1 MTGSKLK
8 IPPLPELTGVVITL
22 KFLSSAQFNPSHA
35 SAIDAFIRYILNIN
49 TTYTQ
54 HFSILTPENGRK
66 HYHQDD
72 HYRFVILALGDK
84 NTLNPL
90 WHKLISTLGQLP
102 FSAPIKDKKAPLR
115 DNVSLFSLLD
125 YFDGKPLSN
134 EKSLSVYTLSR
145 AKQQASAWFDALNLT
160 TNTATL
166 QWRWHSGIRL
176 LRENHQTLKG
186 EQRFCRE
193 HTHLTPYLLLKRLY
207 ETLVNIA
214 AEFTHPLT
222 TADTQS
228 SLLFLQQQAQ
238 LIQLEN
244 VDVFWIDTPYFDKH
258 KSPHTLGA
266 MVGYFEIKCHPGI
279 HPDTLNLLIT
289 GQNIGFGQRRVL
301 GLGKYRLEHGLKQT
315 HLLLGKQAIF
325 VSRAQS
331 FLTQSNSQHTIN
343 KAITLL
349 EQKDNITTL
358 TQKTKKKIQQSSQQL
373 LTGSYQTPV
382 LRGFEIDKKDHTKRL
397 LAVSPLYDRVLQK
410 AVALTLTP
418 GLNAIM
424 SQCSYAYRKGLS
436 RQQVRYEIQNAY
448 RQGYRWVYES
458 DIEDFFDNVDR
469 KQLIN
474 RLIAVFGQDLLWQQ
488 LENWLGQDIIYKNM
502 RIKRPKGL
510 PQGSPISPLLANF
523 ILDDFDSDLETLGFK
538 VIRFADDFIVLCKS
552 EFEAKKAAKAIK
564 TSLLDLNLTL
574 NKNKT
579 HVVSLEQGFQFLGY
593 LFTQDHAIEIGGK
606 TADGKKTFGAKDKP
620 KNLTPWLQNLGEKS
634 AQTLPDDEKPKH
646 EIGRMQTQGIHII
659 VAGDRQIL
667 TTANH
672 HLVVKKDEI
681 ITQTTSWE
689 QIHAITLIGLHHITT
704 PAQHQA
710 LIQKIP
716 IHFVD
721 KIGQYL
727 GVLTSFTPAQNSY
740 KNWFIQ
746 LQMSDNEQYALNF
759 AKQIVISKIHNQRQT
774 LLRRRTHRQELQSSI
789 NRLKQL
795 KAKVTQATTLASL
808 NGYEGLASKYYF
820 TQLNHLLPN
829 WAHFDKRSKRPP
841 KDAFNVLLSLGYT
854 ILYTHTDSILQSAG
868 LMTWKGIYHQK
879 SPAHAALASDIMESY
894 RHIIERNAIV
904 QINQNSIKP
913 EDFRIEHSANQPSL
927 IRMSAE
933 SRRRYVVSII
943 KRFQKFSTT
952 QTLHQHLYQQAQA
965 LTHSMHN
972 QTTFK
977 PWTESK

>member
-1 MTGSKLK
+1 MMGDFLK
-8 IPPLPELTGVVITL
+8 IPSLPDLTGLVITL
-22 KFLSSAQFNPSHA
+22 KFLSSAQFNPNHA
-35 SAIDAFIRYILNIN
+35 SAVDAFIRHILNLD
-49 TTYTQ
+49 TAYTQ
-54 HFSILTPENGRK
+54 HFSILTPENGRI
-66 HYHQDD
+66 HYHSGD
-72 HYRFVILALGDK
+72 HYRFVVLALGDK
-84 NTLNPL
+84 NTLDFI
-90 WHKLISTLGQLP
+90 WHKLINTLQQLP
-102 FSAPIKDKKAPLR
+102 LSAPIKDKNAPLR
-115 DNVSLFSLLD
+115 DNAVLTTLLD
-125 YFDGKPLSN
+125 YFDGKPLSG
-134 EKSLSVYTLSR
+134 EKSLDSYTPSR
-145 AKQQASAWFDALNLT
+145 AQQQASAWFKALNLAT
-160 TNTATL
+160 QTATL

-176 LRENHQTLKG
+176 LRENRQTLKG

-193 HTHLTPYLLLKRLY
+193 QSHINPYLLLKRLY
-207 ETLVNIA
+207 ETLLNIA
-214 AEFTHPLT
+214 AEFGKPLEASDSKT
-222 TADTQS
+222 

-238 LIQLEN
+238 LICLEN
-244 VDVFWIDTPYFDKH
+244 VDVFWVDTPYFDKH
-258 KSPHTLGA
+258 KSAHTLGN
-266 MVGYFEIKCHPGI
+266 MTGYFEIKFKPGI
-279 HPDTLNLLIT
+279 SVEVLNLLIL

-301 GLGKYRLEHGLKQT
+301 GLGKYRLEHKLKQT
-315 HLLLGKQAIF
+315 HLLLGKQAIP

-331 FLTQSNSQHTIN
+331 FLSKSTEDRTIS

-349 EQKDNITTL
+349 EQKDNIDVINS
-358 TQKTKKKIQQSSQQL
+358 KTRQKIQHATQQL
-373 LTGSYQTPV
+373 LLGNYVTPV
-382 LRGFEIDKKDHTKRL
+382 LQGFEIDKKDNTKRL

-410 AVALTLTP
+410 AVALTLSP
-418 GLNAIM
+418 GLDAIM
-424 SQCSYAYRKGLS
+424 SQCSYAYRQGLS

-458 DIEDFFDNVDR
+458 DIKDFFDSVDR

-474 RLIAVFGQDLLWQQ
+474 RLIAVFGQDPLWQQ
-488 LENWLGQDIIYKNM
+488 LKAWLGQDIIYKNT

-538 VIRFADDFIVLCKS
+538 IIRFADDFIVLCKS
-552 EFEAKKAAKAIK
+552 EFEAQKAAETIK
-564 TSLLDLNLTL
+564 KSLLDLNLTL
-574 NKNKT
+574 NKNKS

-620 KNLTPWLQNLGEKS
+620 KKLAPWLQNLGAKS
-634 AQTLPDDEKPKH
+634 AQALPSNEKPEH
-646 EIGRMQTQGIHII
+646 QIGRIHTQGTHII
-659 VAGDRQIL
+659 IAGDMQIL

-672 HLVVKKDEI
+672 HLVVKKEEV

-710 LIQKIP
+710 LVQKIP
-716 IHFVD
+716 IHFVN
-721 KIGQYL
+721 KTGQYL

-746 LQMSDNEQYALNF
+746 LQMSDNEQYALDF
-759 AKQIVISKIHNQRQT
+759 AKQIVLSKIHSQRQT
-774 LLRRRTHRQELQSSI
+774 LLRRRKHRQQLQTSI
-789 NRLKQL
+789 NRLQQL
-795 KAKVTQATTLASL
+795 KKKVKQATTLASL
-808 NGYEGLASKYYF
+808 NGYEGLASRYYF
-820 TQLNHLLPN
+820 TQFNHFLLH

-841 KDAFNVLLSLGYT
+841 RDAFNVLLSLGYT
-854 ILYTHTDSILQSAG
+854 ILYTHVDSILQSAG
-868 LMTWKGIYHQK
+868 FMTWKGIYHQK

-894 RHIIERNAIV
+894 RYIIERNAV
-904 QINQNSIKP
+904 LQINQKSIKA
-913 EDFRIEHSANQPSL
+913 EDFRVENFANRPSV

-965 LTHSMHN
+965 LTYSMHN
-972 QTTFK
+972 HTTFK